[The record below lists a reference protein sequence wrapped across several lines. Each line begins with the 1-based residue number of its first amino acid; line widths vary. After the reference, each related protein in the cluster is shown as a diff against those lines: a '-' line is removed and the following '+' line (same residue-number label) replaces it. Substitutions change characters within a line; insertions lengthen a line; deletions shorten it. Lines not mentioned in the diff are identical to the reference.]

1 MNENDIS
8 FKGAALF
15 RRWSFPRTL
24 ARPRRPVSRMAI
36 YGTVFV
42 HFEAQRAL
50 HRCVFNNYVLPLLDF
65 FHLQINRI
73 NIWLDHPNKRFELN
87 SF

>member
-42 HFEAQRAL
+42 HFEAQA
-50 HRCVFNNYVLPLLDF
+50 CVAQMRFQQLCVTVTRF
-65 FHLQINRI
+65 FPS
-73 NIWLDHPNKRFELN
+73 PNKPNKYLAR
-87 SF
+87 SSK